1 MFDFTNGS
9 NLQDL
14 KEIVKKVLA
23 AQESLLEFGKD
34 VIDFTNQV
42 VSTDTATIHA
52 INEVETINT
61 TLDEISKQLFATDAF
76 VIVLAKS
83 FISDTAAQALSHITR
98 ELPRVKLD
106 IRDIQNIGKL
116 GNLFTENDTL
126 LEDFCQLVNT
136 IIEKD
141 YIIPENSLNSL
152 DTELDTKIAKARALL
167 EYYPSIQK
175 ELVLECT
182 IITKYET
189 LK

>member
-1 MFDFTNGS
+1 MFGFTNH
-9 NLQDL
+9 QDL
-14 KEIVKKVLA
+14 KEIVNKVLA

-42 VSTDTATIHA
+42 VSADTATMHA

-61 TLDEISKQLFATDAF
+61 TLDEINKQLFATDAF

-83 FISDTAAQALSHITR
+83 FISDTAAQALSYVTR

-106 IRDIQNIGKL
+106 IRDIRNIGKL
-116 GNLFTENDTL
+116 GNLFTENDAL

-141 YIIPENSLNSL
+141 YIIPENSP

-175 ELVLECT
+175 ELALECA
-182 IITKYET
+182 IITKYER